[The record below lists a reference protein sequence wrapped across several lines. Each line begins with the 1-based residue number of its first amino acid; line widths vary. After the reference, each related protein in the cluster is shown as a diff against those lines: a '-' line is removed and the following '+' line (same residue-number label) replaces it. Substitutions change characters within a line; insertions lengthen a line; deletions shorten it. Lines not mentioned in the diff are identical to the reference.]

1 MDIKALYA
9 NAAEIRQYVQGLDAS
24 VDLSTLTPPF
34 TQALRSV
41 RNTLTQPVFD
51 ALLATHTPLVKE
63 CVANLLMFNYS
74 KHEALRRRQ
83 QGTELYR
90 YELEQMQSDYLD
102 NFQSSL
108 DELFSTAE
116 ISCPQWAN
124 TPISKRLSAL
134 LVNSVQDFSAYYP
147 IGSAYYFFY
156 LTMAIQSEVI
166 ANQLHSIDYSALGS
180 SEQNNIK
187 RACVFYT
194 IALAITRLDYSQL
207 PATIRNNRVEPSS
220 RGEDDRLTT
229 LSRSLCSDAD
239 KLVQLVRNSIDYKKS
254 TTTATIDHTRPTDK
268 IISIW

>member
-1 MDIKALYA
+1 MDIKTLYA
-9 NAAEIRQYVQGLDAS
+9 NAADIRKYVQGLDAS

-34 TQALRSV
+34 TQALRYV
-41 RNTLTQPVFD
+41 RSTLTQTVFD
-51 ALLATHTPLVKE
+51 ALLITHSSLVKE

-116 ISCPQWAN
+116 ISCPEWAN

-134 LVNSVQDFSAYYP
+134 LVNSVQEFSTYYP

-156 LTMAIQSEVI
+156 LTIAIQSEVI
-166 ANQLHSIDYSALGS
+166 ANQLFSIDYLTLESIQQS
-180 SEQNNIK
+180 NIK

-194 IALAITRLDYSQL
+194 IALAIARLDYSQL
-207 PATIRNNRVEPSS
+207 PCTIRNNRVETSS
-220 RGEDDRLTT
+220 RGADDRLST
-229 LSRSLCSDAD
+229 LARSLRA
-239 KLVQLVRNSIDYKKS
+239 
-254 TTTATIDHTRPTDK
+254 
-268 IISIW
+268 